1 MKEKSVVKGLVLR
14 STDTKESDQMLTVL
28 TAPMGKLSVVAKGA
42 RSRHSRVAAA
52 AQLLAYSEMVL
63 TESHGW
69 QILTEASTIELFDP
83 LRRDVVLLSLGSY
96 FAELTDAVTFTGME
110 AGELLSHLLNALY
123 ALGNLQK
130 DPTLVKAAFEWK
142 LMALAGFEP
151 LVDGCAVCGCP
162 QPEEPMINVVQG
174 IVHCR
179 SCNTG
184 GGTLHAFDSGR
195 APGHGAY
202 SAGRSQAA
210 VRLSTGSGGPAPFE
224 QRRRGLCGR
233 PDGAGVSNPGFLQEL
248 GRLSAERRR
257 KLIQMVI

>member
-42 RSRHSRVAAA
+42 RSRRSRVAAA

-184 GGTLHAFDSGR
+184 GGLSMPLTAGGLQAMEHILRGDPKRLYAFR
-195 APGHGAY
+195 
-202 SAGRSQAA
+202 
-210 VRLSTGSGGPAPFE
+210 
-224 QRRRGLCGR
+224 
-233 PDGAGVSNPGFLQEL
+233 L
-248 GRLSAERRR
+248 GREDLRLLSNAAEAYVAA
-257 KLIQMVI
+257 QMERGFRTLDFYKSLAASLPKDDEN